1 MLNPGKAHARS
12 LTRLNLAGFGVMASK
27 ETWIRTAPDTV
38 RATFLTRFPTWF
50 RLGVI
55 RSVEARPNRSHP
67 KHRAQGLVFLLSL
80 LLASVLAA
88 FSQSISGASASPSAI
103 HGAPHDPQTDA
114 AFDHFYNMDYDRATQ
129 EFEKIVEKRPNDPF
143 AVNHLL
149 TAVLM
154 RDLYDTGAMNT
165 GDYAND
171 SFIGRTPR
179 PTDPKVK
186 ERIKQL
192 VRRAEALEEEEL
204 KANPK
209 DVNALYCRGVSRA
222 QFSVYTGLIERAWF
236 SALRNAVGARHDH
249 ERVLELDP
257 NYVDAKMVVGTH
269 NYVIG
274 RLPWSVKVA
283 AALAGLSG
291 SAEKGLEYL
300 REVARSEGENSVD
313 AKVVL
318 TLFLRREKQYD
329 EAIGYMNELSVRYPR
344 NHLFL
349 TEVANLQRASGHL
362 PEAEASYRKV
372 WQTGREGK
380 YGTLHYELAAWGLG
394 ELLRSEKS
402 LAGAAAAYDLVN
414 QAPNPDPDILQ
425 KANLAAGEMYD
436 LLDKRDL
443 AMKKYETVLA
453 GNANTGPA
461 DQARRY
467 IKEAYRE

>member
-1 MLNPGKAHARS
+1 VTAQ
-12 LTRLNLAGFGVMASK
+12 TNLSK
-27 ETWIRTAPDTV
+27 FT
-38 RATFLTRFPTWF
+38 L
-50 RLGVI
+50 
-55 RSVEARPNRSHP
+55 SVEAP
-67 KHRAQGLVFLLSL
+67 LILICI
-80 LLASVLAA
+80 LLACIPAP
-88 FSQSISGASASPSAI
+88 SQSISAVGSS

-129 EFEKIVEKRPNDPF
+129 EFERIVEKRPKDPF

-154 RDLYDTGAMNT
+154 HDLYDTGAMNT

-171 SFIGRTPR
+171 SFIGRAPR
-179 PTDPKVK
+179 PTDTKVK
-186 ERIKQL
+186 ERIKEL
-192 VRRAEALEEEEL
+192 VRRAEALEEQEL
-204 KANPK
+204 KANSK
-209 DVNALYCRGVSRA
+209 DINALYCRGVTRA
-222 QFSVYTGLIERAWF
+222 QFSVYTGLVERAWF

-249 ERVLELDP
+249 EHVLELDP
-257 NYVDAKMVVGTH
+257 NYLDAKMVVGTH

-291 SAEKGLEYL
+291 SAEKGLDYL
-300 REVARSEGENSVD
+300 RDVAKSDGENSVD

-318 TLFLRREKQYD
+318 TLFLRREHQYD
-329 EAIGYMNELSVRYPR
+329 EALGYMNDLSAKYPR

-349 TEVANLQRASGHL
+349 TEVANLQRAAGHL
-362 PEAEASYRKV
+362 GEAETAYRRV
-372 WQTGREGK
+372 WQSGREGK
-380 YGTLHYELAAWGLG
+380 YGTLRYELAAWGLG
-394 ELLRSEKS
+394 ELLRSKKDI
-402 LAGAAAAYDLVN
+402 AGAATAYDLVN
-414 QAPNPDPDILQ
+414 EAPNPDPDILQ

-443 AMKKYETVLA
+443 AMKKYQTVLA
-453 GNANTGPA
+453 GNANTTPA

>member
-1 MLNPGKAHARS
+1 
-12 LTRLNLAGFGVMASK
+12 
-27 ETWIRTAPDTV
+27 
-38 RATFLTRFPTWF
+38 
-50 RLGVI
+50 
-55 RSVEARPNRSHP
+55 
-67 KHRAQGLVFLLSL
+67 
-80 LLASVLAA
+80 VL
-88 FSQSISGASASPSAI
+88 SQSSPAPGGS

-149 TAVLM
+149 TSVLM
-154 RDLYDTGAMNT
+154 HNLYDTGAMNT

-186 ERIKQL
+186 ERIKEL
-192 VRRAEALEEEEL
+192 VRRAEDLEEQEL

-222 QFSVYTGLIERAWF
+222 QFSVYTGLVERAWF

-249 ERVLELDP
+249 EHVLELDP
-257 NYVDAKMVVGTH
+257 NYLDAKMVVGTH

-291 SAEKGLEYL
+291 SPEKGLEYL
-300 REVARSEGENSVD
+300 REVAKSDGENSVD

-318 TLFLRREKQYD
+318 TLFLRREHLYD
-329 EAIGYMNELSVRYPR
+329 EALGYMNELAVKYPR

-349 TEVANLQRASGHL
+349 TEVANLQRAAGRL
-362 PEAEASYRKV
+362 DEAEAVYRKV
-372 WQTGREGK
+372 WQNGREGK
-380 YGTLHYELAAWGLG
+380 YGTLHYEMAAWGLG
-394 ELLRSEKS
+394 ELLRSKKDI
-402 LAGAAAAYDLVN
+402 AGAASAYDLVN

-425 KANLAAGEMYD
+425 KANLAAGQMYD
-436 LLDKRDL
+436 LLQKRDL
-443 AMKKYETVLA
+443 AMKKYQTVLA
-453 GNANTGPA
+453 GNGNTGPA

-467 IKEAYRE
+467 IKDAYRE

>member
-1 MLNPGKAHARS
+1 VTSQA
-12 LTRLNLAGFGVMASK
+12 NLPK
-27 ETWIRTAPDTV
+27 RTQPAD
-38 RATFLTRFPTWF
+38 
-50 RLGVI
+50 
-55 RSVEARPNRSHP
+55 
-67 KHRAQGLVFLLSL
+67 QLLIVL
-80 LLASVLAA
+80 LLVLV
-88 FSQSISGASASPSAI
+88 SCLSAPGQAGQAVTAI
-103 HGAPHDPQTDA
+103 HGAPHDPQSDA

-129 EFEKIVEKRPNDPF
+129 EFEKILEKHPNDPF

-149 TAVLM
+149 TVVLM
-154 RDLYDTGAMNT
+154 HDLYDTGAMNT

-186 ERIKQL
+186 EQIKEL
-192 VRRAEALEEEEL
+192 VRRAEALEEDEL
-204 KANPK
+204 QTNPK

-222 QFSVYTGLIERAWF
+222 QFAVYTGLVERAWF

-274 RLPWSVKVA
+274 HLPWSVKMA
-283 AALAGLSG
+283 AAMAGLSG
-291 SAEKGLEYL
+291 SPDKGLQYL
-300 REVARSEGENSVD
+300 RQVAKSDGENSVD

-329 EAIGYMNELSVRYPR
+329 EAIGYMNELSVKYPR

-349 TEVANLQRASGHL
+349 TEVANLQRASGRL
-362 PEAEASYRKV
+362 QEAEATYRKV
-372 WQTGREGK
+372 WQNGREGK

-394 ELLRSEKS
+394 ELLRSEKNF
-402 LAGAAAAYDLVN
+402 AAAAAAYDLVN

-436 LLDKRDL
+436 LLDKREL
-443 AMKKYETVLA
+443 AMQKYQTVLA